1 MFSIT
6 SLQHKCSARYSTTFL
21 LWTCKCYPKS
31 PLIPDSTLSKK
42 IANVIKKMK
51 KANTI
56 ITMNAIVLL
65 LQRISISSDRRTLNV
80 IKFQAFP
87 YSYYSHDKKG
97 TYPYYISP
105 NEIGLL

>member
-1 MFSIT
+1 
-6 SLQHKCSARYSTTFL
+6 
-21 LWTCKCYPKS
+21 
-31 PLIPDSTLSKK
+31 
-42 IANVIKKMK
+42 MK

-105 NEIGLL
+105 DEIGLLWTKIIYLKSLLIALEFGHQTDMKKIFQIKN